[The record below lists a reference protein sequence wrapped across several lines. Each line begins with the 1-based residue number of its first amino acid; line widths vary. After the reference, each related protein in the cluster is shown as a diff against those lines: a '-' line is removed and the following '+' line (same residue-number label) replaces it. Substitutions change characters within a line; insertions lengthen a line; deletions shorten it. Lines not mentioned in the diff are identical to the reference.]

1 MKKQDQEK
9 CDALAQEVILFL
21 KKWGLWSD
29 VSIYTNGNRYMCKKS
44 VVYNGNPDVECT
56 KNIDPEEYMKGI
68 TGCDEEGSCNWK
80 SFSNPEHIFDM
91 TYEGPLQ
98 LLLGGF
104 EYEVRKKD
112 ISAEA
117 WAYIF
122 ERANSVQ
129 EEFEAFLEEKYGCT
143 DAEGYLEQK
152 VSDLTDDTEYALW
165 DPLEFDTWEEY
176 QELTGGDTG
185 NPVPVYE
192 NYDTYEEYKKALEEA
207 ENLKLEDVN
216 DLWERMVQEARKE
229 YISDCGW
236 NDSELIN
243 IPELVSHLRAEMIEL
258 FEKYGLWYDFCF
270 SWSLTCYRSL
280 KN

>member
-9 CDALAQEVILFL
+9 CDALAKEVILFL
-21 KKWGLWSD
+21 RKWGLWSG
-29 VSIYTNGNRYMCKKS
+29 VSIYTNGNRYVYKKGA
-44 VVYNGNPDVECT
+44 VYKGIQDVEFI
-56 KNIDPEEYMKGI
+56 KNIDPEGYLEGI
-68 TGCDEEGSCNWK
+68 TGYDEEGSCIWK

-98 LLLGGF
+98 LLLGEF

-122 ERANSVQ
+122 ERAESVQ
-129 EEFEAFLEEKYGCT
+129 EEFENFLEEKYGCT
-143 DAEGYLEQK
+143 DEEGLLEQK
-152 VSDLTDDTEYALW
+152 VSDLTDNTEYSLW

-176 QELTGGDTG
+176 KELTGGDTG

-207 ENLKLEDVN
+207 ENLKPEDVK
-216 DLWERMVQEARKE
+216 DLWEKMVQEARKE